1 MDWGGGGGQQ
11 RVCAQGGVRV
21 EAGSHSHHLKS
32 PSAIKGILFQ
42 ETERRGKGFT
52 LLRRHAEADIP
63 T

>member
-1 MDWGGGGGQQ
+1 MDWGGGPTKG
-11 RVCAQGGVRV
+11 VCAGGVRV